1 MPVNKLKHSVMWAK
15 HRLRSIWPQDTVILN
30 SAKSNGKNVLLSY
43 ITRPFIVREN
53 DPSFYSHTNTWECL
67 QIAKIWLNHG
77 FNVDVIDWDNSSF
90 IPRKDYHV
98 FIDIHSNM
106 ERLAPLLKEDCLKIL
121 HITGAHW
128 RFQNAA
134 ELKRIEDLYIRRGI
148 RLQPRRQV
156 PPSNGIECADCATI
170 LGNKFTKDTFAF
182 AGKPLFSIPLSTTIQ
197 FPYHKRDFHNIRNSF
212 LWFGSSGMVH
222 KGLDLVLDAF
232 SQLPSCKLT
241 ICGPVKNEPDFEA
254 AYYKELYRTP
264 NIKTLGFIDIRSEKF
279 QEIIQK
285 TSALIYPSCSEG
297 QAGSVVTCLHAGLIP
312 IISYESGVDI
322 DDFGILLKNNS
333 VDEIIEIVKDFSKK
347 DGTILEQMSRDAWNY
362 ARTNHTREKFSECY
376 NNFVTKILMRKLD

>member
-1 MPVNKLKHSVMWAK
+1 MNSFLSKTIKKLSQLTK
-15 HRLRSIWPQDTVILN
+15 PNVISLK
-30 SAKSNGKNVLLSY
+30 AIKPNGKNVLLSY
-43 ITRPFIVREN
+43 ITRPFIVKEN

-77 FNVDVIDWDNSSF
+77 FNVDVIEWDNSSF
-90 IPRKDYHV
+90 IPKKDYHV

-106 ERLAPLLKEDCLKIL
+106 ERLAPLMREDCLKIL

-134 ELKRIEDLYIRRGI
+134 EMKRLEELYIRRGVK
-148 RLQPRRQV
+148 LQPRRQV
-156 PPSNGIECADCATI
+156 PPSNGIEYAECATI

-182 AGKPLFSIPLSTTIQ
+182 AGKPLYSIPLSTTVQ
-197 FPYHKRDFHNIRNSF
+197 FPYYKRDYHNIGNNF
-212 LWFGSSGMVH
+212 LWLGSSGMVH

-232 SQLPSCKLT
+232 SQLPSCNLT
-241 ICGPVKNEPDFEA
+241 ICGPVRSEPDFETA
-254 AYYKELYRTP
+254 FYKELYHTP
-264 NIKTLGFIDIRSEKF
+264 NIKTIGFINIRTKKF

-285 TSALIYPSCSEG
+285 SAALIYPSCSEG

-312 IISYESGVDI
+312 IISYESGVNI
-322 DDFGILLKNNS
+322 DDFGILLKKNS
-333 VDEIIEIVKDFSKK
+333 VDEIIETIKDFSKK
-347 DGTILEQMSRDAWNY
+347 DEKTLEQMSRGAWNY

-376 NNFVTKILMRKLD
+376 NKFITKYFS